1 MLLWNLVYPS
11 LVFLM
16 FVFSLHLLLTRY
28 GNLFLNRMLGIL
40 IMARGLQYLY
50 GWVAES
56 GHLREAALIYKLP
69 FVLFFIA
76 PAAFYLYIK
85 GFVSDRYSLGRYEWL
100 HFLPGLIGLVEAFMW
115 MRQPL
120 SYRTAMLEQV
130 DLQKS
135 FFVQEDT
142 GWMSPEASLLLRT
155 GMFLLYVLLSWGY
168 VFRTGILKTYRTNR
182 VGCNWVLTLLVLAT
196 VGYGMLFYSML
207 WDRYNPESHHAG
219 FLGSVR
225 FSILIYLCIILFVFL
240 RPRVLYGHAFVAAA
254 LDPPRAPRG
263 EERELWQSF
272 KTSDGVEPPAKMDED
287 IHAVQAMH
295 EANPPEAQAPVS
307 RERLEEWKKAVLE
320 HMDREKPYLN
330 PSFRLHHLAEAL
342 DIPAHHCSYLV
353 NIEFGRNLSRWVN
366 GYRVAHFIALYSA
379 NASTLTME
387 ALAIQ
392 SGFSNR
398 RTLYNA
404 FLNVHGVSPV
414 IFFQQLKD
422 GSKTSDPVLD

>member
-16 FVFSLHLLLTRY
+16 FVFSLHLLLTGH

-56 GHLREAALIYKLP
+56 GHLKEVALLYKLP

-85 GFVSDRYSLGRYEWL
+85 GFVSDRYSLGRHEWL
-100 HFLPGLIGLVEAFMW
+100 HFLPGLIGLAEAVMW
-115 MRQPL
+115 LRQPHA
-120 SYRTAMLEQV
+120 YRTAMLEQV

-155 GMFLLYVLLSWGY
+155 GMFLLYVGLSWGY

-207 WDRYNPESHHAG
+207 WDRYNPEKHHAG

-225 FSILIYLCIILFVFL
+225 FSILIYLCIMLFVFL
-240 RPRVLYGHAFVAAA
+240 RPRVLYGHAFVAAE
-254 LDPPRAPRG
+254 LDPPHGLR
-263 EERELWQSF
+263 RELPEVWQAF
-272 KTSDGVEPPAKMDED
+272 KPQDDLKPSGTTAAPQAVVIQSLSTGPEDPP
-287 IHAVQAMH
+287 
-295 EANPPEAQAPVS
+295 PVS
-307 RERLEEWKKAVLE
+307 RERLQEWRRAVLE
-320 HMDREKPYLN
+320 HMDSEKPYLN

-342 DIPAHHCSYLV
+342 GIPPHHCSYLL
-353 NIEFGRNLSRWVN
+353 NIEFGRNFNQWVN
-366 GYRVAHFIALYSA
+366 EYRVAHFIRLYA
-379 NASTLTME
+379 DNASTLTLE
-387 ALAIQ
+387 ALAVR

-398 RTLYNA
+398 RTLHNA
-404 FLNVHGVSPV
+404 FLRVHGVPPGAY
-414 IFFQQLKD
+414 FQQRRVD
-422 GSKTSDPVLD
+422 GPSADPSLG